1 MVHLSTE
8 PKRKHTYGRA
18 REKETGDRH
27 ILASFAAFS
36 AFFPGGGRGVA
47 KAGDEKMRRRRKEET
62 SISSLPL
69 WSRRHKNTRGARRR
83 RRRKGRGGGVAL
95 TRSYDDDDVRQG
107 SLLSGRPDPSL
118 CHSLLLLLLDPFS
131 TTFSLPLC
139 EATTH
144 SLSHFPPF
152 SSLSLSSPT
161 GGAGK
166 EATLAPLAI
175 APASVR
181 HPRHLTRGSRT

>member
-47 KAGDEKMRRRRKEET
+47 KAGEEKMRRRRKEET

-69 WSRRHKNTRGARRR
+69 WRRRHKNTRGARRR
-83 RRRKGRGGGVAL
+83 RRRKVAL
-95 TRSYDDDDVRQG
+95 TRSYEDDDDVRQG

-118 CHSLLLLLLDPFS
+118 CHSLLLLLLLLLDPFS

-152 SSLSLSSPT
+152 SSLSPLSPT
-161 GGAGK
+161 VGAGK